1 MTSIPDNY
9 ARVLFDLHLDPGDIE
24 TARVLLSESEEL
36 TEALTSP
43 IVSKSEK
50 RDVIDKLFPESTRN
64 FFKVMSDNGD
74 VEYAE
79 AMFSAYDTLVLDDRN
94 AVAAEFRY
102 VTEPDD
108 AQISKLKQK
117 IAKDYKKDS
126 VELNLVEDKSL
137 IGGFVLTVGDYV
149 LDQSVKTS
157 IQKLRRHFA
166 ER

>member
-9 ARVLFDLHLDPGDIE
+9 ARVLFDLNLDPGDIE
-24 TARVLLSESEEL
+24 TARVLLTESKEL

-43 IVSKSEK
+43 IISRAEK
-50 RDVIDKLFPESTRN
+50 RVVIDKLFPESIRD
-64 FFKVMSDNGD
+64 FIKVMSDYGD
-74 VEYAE
+74 VEFAE
-79 AMFSAYDTLVLDDRN
+79 ETFSAYDALVLDSRN
-94 AVAAEFRY
+94 AVSAEFAY

-108 AQISKLKQK
+108 AQISRLKQK
-117 IAKDYKKDS
+117 IAKDYNKDS
-126 VELNLVEDKSL
+126 VELNLVGDKSL

>member
-9 ARVLFDLHLDPGDIE
+9 ARVLFDLNLDPGDIE
-24 TARVLLSESEEL
+24 TARVLLTESKEL

-43 IVSKSEK
+43 IISRAEK
-50 RDVIDKLFPESTRN
+50 RVVIDKLFPESIRD
-64 FFKVMSDNGD
+64 FIKVMSDYGD
-74 VEYAE
+74 VESAE
-79 AMFSAYDTLVLDDRN
+79 ETFSAYDALVLDSRN
-94 AVAAEFRY
+94 AVSAEFAY

-108 AQISKLKQK
+108 AQISRLKQK
-117 IAKDYKKDS
+117 IAKDYNKDS
-126 VELNLVEDKSL
+126 VELNLVGDKSL

>member
-9 ARVLFDLHLDPGDIE
+9 ARVLFDLHIDSGDIE
-24 TARVLLSESEEL
+24 TARVLLTESEEL

-50 RDVIDKLFPESTRN
+50 RAVIDKLFPESTRN
-64 FFKVMSDNGD
+64 FFKIMSDYGD

-79 AMFSAYDTLVLDDRN
+79 DMFSAYDALVLDDRN
-94 AVAAEFRY
+94 AVSAEFRY

-108 AQISKLKQK
+108 AQISRLKQK
-117 IAKDYKKDS
+117 IAKDYKKES

>member
-9 ARVLFDLHLDPGDIE
+9 ARVLFDLNLDPGDIE
-24 TARVLLSESEEL
+24 TARVLLTESKEL

-43 IVSKSEK
+43 IISRAEK
-50 RDVIDKLFPESTRN
+50 RVVIDKLFPESIRD
-64 FFKVMSDNGD
+64 FIKVMSDYGD
-74 VEYAE
+74 VEFAE
-79 AMFSAYDTLVLDDRN
+79 ETFSAYDALVLDSRN
-94 AVAAEFRY
+94 AVSAEFAY

-108 AQISKLKQK
+108 AQISRLKQK
-117 IAKDYKKDS
+117 IAKDYNKDS